1 MRRGDTPIK
10 KIPNNLHSYTT
21 LSEVG
26 HDSPPFMGKIS
37 GGEVGITF
45 QRGWYSNRGKAW
57 RYTLL
62 SLMEEPGQSLGFR
75 EMIKGNISNDK
86 SC

>member
-1 MRRGDTPIK
+1 MRRGDNT
-10 KIPNNLHSYTT
+10 NNLHSYST

-26 HDSPPFMGKIS
+26 HDSPPLMGKMCI
-37 GGEVGITF
+37 VTAF

-57 RYTLL
+57 RYTPL
-62 SLMEEPGQSLGFR
+62 SLVEEPDNHCLR